1 MLLVVIIALAFFCV
15 WYIPTVKD
23 KDHLFCYCRLLLVVR
38 RMARNILKNVD
49 VIFDFLEDNQY
60 KMLFCLGLGPKKQ
73 DKSTERKRFGV
84 IAEINR
90 VIWTGKNEVSF
101 SYEKK
106 GVE

>member
-1 MLLVVIIALAFFCV
+1 M
-15 WYIPTVKD
+15 
-23 KDHLFCYCRLLLVVR
+23 VVR
-38 RMARNILKNVD
+38 RMARNILKNID
-49 VIFDFLEDNQY
+49 VIFDFLDDNQY

-90 VIWTGKNEVSF
+90 VIWTGRTEVSF